1 MLGHLTN
8 LDNCRVRAYCACSGG
23 WGGGRGAA
31 GLGWGGGKL
40 CLNVNLFNFFLSP
53 VISIFFSSSV

>member
-1 MLGHLTN
+1 MLAVVVGVGVGGQL
-8 LDNCRVRAYCACSGG
+8 VSGG
-23 WGGGRGAA
+23 
-31 GLGWGGGKL
+31 GGGKL